1 MPQIQTIETFSFE
14 IGGYST
20 KTYKIRALYNIVN
33 FDSFDF
39 IQVEANQS
47 KKYTNEQMNELVAQ
61 LNTINVLSW
70 KNNYHSDVL
79 DGIQWELKI
88 NYNHSKVKKISGS
101 NAYPTAKGQ
110 SQDMSEMFLTL
121 LDSLEELI
129 QEPVFFECLKE

>member
-1 MPQIQTIETFSFE
+1 MPQIQSIETFSFE
-14 IGGYST
+14 IGGYHS

-33 FDSFDF
+33 YDSFDF

-47 KKYTNEQMNELVAQ
+47 KKYSEEQMNLLIAQ
-61 LNTINVLSW
+61 FNTIDVLSW
-70 KNNYHSDVL
+70 KNNYHCDVL

-101 NAYPTAKGQ
+101 NAYPTVKGQ
-110 SQDMSEMFLTL
+110 SQEMSEIFLTL

-129 QEPVFFECLKE
+129 QDPKFFEDLK